1 MDNLHCVGFWK
12 RCFAALIDQLIMFSF
27 GSVSILAVIYMFG
40 PDDNLQI
47 LDNEILLRI
56 IGYSSYTLYSA
67 VFESSSQ
74 QATLGKQMMRILVI
88 GMDGKRI
95 TFPRAVTRRL
105 LSYLSIIMFGFGY
118 IMVFLNK
125 TKQTGHDILAQ
136 TLVVRKSDV

>member
-1 MDNLHCVGFWK
+1 
-12 RCFAALIDQLIMFSF
+12 
-27 GSVSILAVIYMFG
+27 MFG

-88 GMDGKRI
+88 GIDGKRI

>member
-1 MDNLHCVGFWK
+1 MDNLHCVGFWR

-56 IGYSSYTLYSA
+56 IGYSSYTLYFA

-74 QATLGKQMMRILVI
+74 KATLGKQMMRILVI

-105 LSYLSIIMFGFGY
+105 LSYLSIIWIWIYNG
-118 IMVFLNK
+118 VFE
-125 TKQTGHDILAQ
+125 
-136 TLVVRKSDV
+136 

>member
-1 MDNLHCVGFWK
+1 MDNLHCVGFWR

-88 GMDGKRI
+88 GIDGKRI

>member
-1 MDNLHCVGFWK
+1 MDNLHCVGFWR
-12 RCFAALIDQLIMFSF
+12 RCFAALLVQLIMFSF

>member
-1 MDNLHCVGFWK
+1 MDNLHCVGFWR